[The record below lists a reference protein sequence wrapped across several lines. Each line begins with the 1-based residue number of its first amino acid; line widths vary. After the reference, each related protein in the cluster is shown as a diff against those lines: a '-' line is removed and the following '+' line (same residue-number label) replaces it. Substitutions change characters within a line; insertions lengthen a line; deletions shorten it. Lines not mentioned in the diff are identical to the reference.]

1 MVAPRG
7 SALTWP
13 PEKMTGVEAGL
24 GRYGMVAPFGGDWRR
39 AEGERVGRRGCGE
52 SVRETVA
59 SSETRRGRCLR
70 EDDS

>member
-24 GRYGMVAPFGGDWRR
+24 GRYGMVAPLGGD
-39 AEGERVGRRGCGE
+39 
-52 SVRETVA
+52 
-59 SSETRRGRCLR
+59 
-70 EDDS
+70 